1 MSDQQPAAPAS
12 PAASAAPAPVTP
24 QTPQQQ
30 TRMWNGRLER
40 CKHCS
45 PVYASLLDYRHA
57 NRFTDIT
64 VLLPKGHPPL
74 QTIADSLG
82 NFEDIVK
89 ARDDGRV
96 AVRAHKLVLAIAS
109 GTLSHYFENVMDEA
123 AEGDVVELDL
133 DKVLPADPQHVA
145 GAVLDWMYARQVHV
159 HAGNV
164 LGMLRAAED
173 LDVQD
178 LLQLAKT
185 ILARFL
191 AVDPALVL
199 PSAVQFARHD
209 LVDTIVRALLQ
220 PPPPSPSQSNRAPRI
235 TDPRTW
241 PAVAHLPVPQFTALL
256 DQTVSVLTPSDQFR
270 LARSYV
276 DTNMPCAHRVCLMHP
291 DLTDLGDRAIMARQ
305 AAEAIA
311 AAVKRPDDDAE
322 DEHSEDDHEL
332 NAPLARA
339 QLCTCYLATPLTTEQ
354 VAAIFGR
361 VEFRALDADLLTEAF
376 HAPHVPKELVF
387 YALMAKLAS
396 LQQPT
401 VVAPV
406 AAPAVPAPAAAAAPA
421 PVPTPAPAPPASL
434 QPSDAAA
441 GVTQDQLHDM
451 IASTLSRVKAAEEAA
466 PRPAAAPTHDTAPAA
481 EGGAAPQQPQH
492 QAPQQ
497 EPQPIPSPPATP
509 APQSAASTPAPTQA
523 PLAAPPRNPAAVEES
538 VSPIA
543 KTLPAPIP
551 VSAPPTAHHHAHGAP
566 IPVAQQQPQPVPV
579 PSPQPVPYGAP
590 LPVAHPVPTVD
601 TPAQAMAIP
610 PRSVAGVRPRGASA
624 APPSARSSM
633 YSDTS
638 APAAPMQ
645 PQGQL
650 RPVSYAG
657 PPGPAQM
664 QPRAV
669 AYPARP
675 PPANSGGYGGGPHV
689 AQLMGAVG
697 GDRHSHEGSHAS
709 FESNGG
715 NKRSS
720 GIGKAFGKIFG
731 YGHGHA
737 KASLNRNSSPL
748 SGVVHH
754 EVRSGPL
761 TSLGTGGF
769 GG

>member
-1 MSDQQPAAPAS
+1 MSDQQPAPAS
-12 PAASAAPAPVTP
+12 PATP
-24 QTPQQQ
+24 QTPQQQQ

-64 VLLPKGHPPL
+64 VLLPKGHPQL

-109 GTLSHYFENVMDEA
+109 GTLSHYFENVIDEA

-311 AAVKRPDDDAE
+311 AAVKRPDDDAG
-322 DEHSEDDHEL
+322 DEHTEDDHEL

-339 QLCTCYLATPLTTEQ
+339 QLCTCYLATPLTNDQ

-396 LQQPT
+396 LQQPAP
-401 VVAPV
+401 APV
-406 AAPAVPAPAAAAAPA
+406 SAPAPAPAQAPAPAAA
-421 PVPTPAPAPPASL
+421 PAPAPAPSASL

-466 PRPAAAPTHDTAPAA
+466 PRPAATNDTAPAA
-481 EGGAAPQQPQH
+481 EGGAAPALQQQ
-492 QAPQQ
+492 QAPPQPPQ
-497 EPQPIPSPPATP
+497 PPQPQPIPSPPATP
-509 APQSAASTPAPTQA
+509 APQSAPTPAPTQA
-523 PLAAPPRNPAAVEES
+523 PLAAPPTNPAAVEES

-543 KTLPAPIP
+543 KTLPPPIP
-551 VSAPPTAHHHAHGAP
+551 VSAPPNAHHAHGAP
-566 IPVAQQQPQPVPV
+566 VPVGLPPQQQQQPVPV

-590 LPVAHPVPTVD
+590 LPVAHPHGAPVPVPTVD

-638 APAAPMQ
+638 SPAAPMLPQ

-657 PPGPAQM
+657 PAPQM

-675 PPANSGGYGGGPHV
+675 PPANGGQYGGGPHV

-709 FESNGG
+709 FDSSNGG

-731 YGHGHA
+731 
-737 KASLNRNSSPL
+737 
-748 SGVVHH
+748 
-754 EVRSGPL
+754 
-761 TSLGTGGF
+761 
-769 GG
+769 

>member
-1 MSDQQPAAPAS
+1 MSDPQQQQQPAAPAS
-12 PAASAAPAPVTP
+12 PAASAAQPP
-24 QTPQQQ
+24 QTPQQQQ

-109 GTLSHYFENVMDEA
+109 GTLSHFFENVMDEA

-256 DQTVSVLTPSDQFR
+256 DQTASVLTPSDQFR

-291 DLTDLGDRAIMARQ
+291 DLSDLGDRAIMARQ

-311 AAVKRPDDDAE
+311 AAVKRPDDDAAE

-339 QLCTCYLATPLTTEQ
+339 QLCTCYLATPLTNDQ

-396 LQQPT
+396 LQQP
-401 VVAPV
+401 VPVAAPAAAPAPAPAAAPV
-406 AAPAVPAPAAAAAPA
+406 AAPA
-421 PVPTPAPAPPASL
+421 PAPAPSASL
-434 QPSDAAA
+434 QPSDAAV

-466 PRPAAAPTHDTAPAA
+466 PRAHDTAPAA
-481 EGGAAPQQPQH
+481 EGGAAPQPQQQ
-492 QAPQQ
+492 QAPPQQ
-497 EPQPIPSPPATP
+497 QQQQQQQVPRPQPIPSPPATP
-509 APQSAASTPAPTQA
+509 APAPHPTPAPSQA
-523 PLAAPPRNPAAVEES
+523 PLAPSNAAAVEES

-543 KTLPAPIP
+543 KTLPPPIP
-551 VSAPPTAHHHAHGAP
+551 VSAPPNAHHAHGAP
-566 IPVAQQQPQPVPV
+566 IPVGHQPPQPVPV
-579 PSPQPVPYGAP
+579 AYGAP

-610 PRSVAGVRPRGASA
+610 PRSVAGVRPRTASA

-645 PQGQL
+645 PAQQGQL

-657 PPGPAQM
+657 GPAPAPQM

-675 PPANSGGYGGGPHV
+675 PPANGQYGGGPHV

-697 GDRHSHEGSHAS
+697 GDRNSHDSHAS
-709 FESNGG
+709 FESGNG

-731 YGHGHA
+731 
-737 KASLNRNSSPL
+737 
-748 SGVVHH
+748 
-754 EVRSGPL
+754 
-761 TSLGTGGF
+761 
-769 GG
+769 

>member
-1 MSDQQPAAPAS
+1 MSDQQSAAPAS
-12 PAASAAPAPVTP
+12 PAASAAQPPQTP

-89 ARDDGRV
+89 AREDGRV
-96 AVRAHKLVLAIAS
+96 AVRGHKLVLAIAS
-109 GTLSHYFENVMDEA
+109 GTLSHYFENAMDEA

-199 PSAVQFARHD
+199 PSA
-209 LVDTIVRALLQ
+209 
-220 PPPPSPSQSNRAPRI
+220 
-235 TDPRTW
+235 
-241 PAVAHLPVPQFTALL
+241 
-256 DQTVSVLTPSDQFR
+256 
-270 LARSYV
+270 
-276 DTNMPCAHRVCLMHP
+276 
-291 DLTDLGDRAIMARQ
+291 
-305 AAEAIA
+305 
-311 AAVKRPDDDAE
+311 
-322 DEHSEDDHEL
+322 
-332 NAPLARA
+332 
-339 QLCTCYLATPLTTEQ
+339 
-354 VAAIFGR
+354 
-361 VEFRALDADLLTEAF
+361 
-376 HAPHVPKELVF
+376 
-387 YALMAKLAS
+387 
-396 LQQPT
+396 
-401 VVAPV
+401 
-406 AAPAVPAPAAAAAPA
+406 
-421 PVPTPAPAPPASL
+421 
-434 QPSDAAA
+434 
-441 GVTQDQLHDM
+441 
-451 IASTLSRVKAAEEAA
+451 
-466 PRPAAAPTHDTAPAA
+466 
-481 EGGAAPQQPQH
+481 
-492 QAPQQ
+492 
-497 EPQPIPSPPATP
+497 
-509 APQSAASTPAPTQA
+509 
-523 PLAAPPRNPAAVEES
+523 
-538 VSPIA
+538 
-543 KTLPAPIP
+543 
-551 VSAPPTAHHHAHGAP
+551 
-566 IPVAQQQPQPVPV
+566 
-579 PSPQPVPYGAP
+579 
-590 LPVAHPVPTVD
+590 
-601 TPAQAMAIP
+601 AMAIP
-610 PRSVAGVRPRGASA
+610 PRSVAGVRPRTASA

-633 YSDTS
+633 YSDTAA

-657 PPGPAQM
+657 GPPQPVAM

-675 PPANSGGYGGGPHV
+675 PPANSGGYGGAPHV

-697 GDRHSHEGSHAS
+697 GDRNSHDSHAS
-709 FESNGG
+709 FESSG

-731 YGHGHA
+731 
-737 KASLNRNSSPL
+737 
-748 SGVVHH
+748 
-754 EVRSGPL
+754 
-761 TSLGTGGF
+761 
-769 GG
+769 